1 MRWRCAIHSRT
12 STRCRGRAVCVRR
25 SVSCRPWCIAAD
37 LLSTKKTSDKSEQ
50 PSHKPTSHLSI
61 SFDAGLFFH
70 YRFLG
75 SRQVGLNYASKS
87 CKHWRRLQFPIL
99 WLLSPANSMIH
110 LPVAIPYLKNSCHV
124 QPSTH
129 PSIQHFLG
137 FSCVY
142 IPQQTIHLC
151 CLSNHL
157 ECIVSTCFM
166 SAKHILLVYNF
177 NSEFIN
183 KKFSAG
189 LLLWRL

>member
-110 LPVAIPYLKNSCHV
+110 LPVAIPYLKILAMYSPQHI
-124 QPSTH
+124 H
-129 PSIQHFLG
+129 PSSTSLAFL
-137 FSCVY
+137 VY
-142 IPQQTIHLC
+142 IFHSKQFICVACQIIWRASCQLVSCLLNTFYWSTILT
-151 CLSNHL
+151 LNL
-157 ECIVSTCFM
+157 
-166 SAKHILLVYNF
+166 
-177 NSEFIN
+177 
-183 KKFSAG
+183 
-189 LLLWRL
+189 